1 MARRLVKLVA
11 IGALTCAVGPVSV
24 AYADPAPSW
33 WEERSPEERRVII
46 DSFYTATGHAAPY
59 LGEAA
64 TRAKRSVVFSRRSRP
79 RPTSAPR
86 LRARRVLASGET
98 CCRRSRTGPLACL
111 ALGR

>member
-64 TRAKRSVVFSRRSRP
+64 QGRSVVSFSQGGHAHARRP
-79 RPTSAPR
+79 RRGYEPGACWHQGKPAAAAQE
-86 LRARRVLASGET
+86 L
-98 CCRRSRTGPLACL
+98 GP
-111 ALGR
+111 